1 MSLVP
6 VEMTINGKVVRT
18 EVLPA
23 RTLLEFLR
31 DDLGLTGSKE
41 GCSKGECGACTVIM
55 DGQTVNSCLVLATQ
69 CNGSTITTIEGL
81 GDISHLHP
89 VQECFVLEGG
99 VQCGFCTPGMIV
111 SVAWLLEKSPHPT
124 VDEIKDAI
132 SGNLCRC
139 TGYSKIIHAAQRAA
153 KIKEKRKLT
162 VQV

>member
-1 MSLVP
+1 MARIPIELNL
-6 VEMTINGKVVRT
+6 NGKAVKG

-31 DDLGLTGSKE
+31 DDLELTGSKE

-55 DGQTVNSCLVLATQ
+55 DGKTVNSCLVLATQ
-69 CNGSTITTIEGL
+69 AHGSTITTIEGL
-81 GDISHLHP
+81 GDIGHLHP

-111 SVAWLLEKSPHPT
+111 SVAWLLENHPSPT
-124 VDEIKDAI
+124 DDEIKDAI

-139 TGYSKIIHAAQRAA
+139 TGYSKIINAVHRAA
-153 KIKEKRKLT
+153 KLKSKKGKP
-162 VQV
+162 VGV